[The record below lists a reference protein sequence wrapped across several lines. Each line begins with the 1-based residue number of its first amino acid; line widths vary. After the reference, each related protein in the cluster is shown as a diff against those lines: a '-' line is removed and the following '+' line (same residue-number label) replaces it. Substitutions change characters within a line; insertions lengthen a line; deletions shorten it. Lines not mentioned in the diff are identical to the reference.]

1 MHYRKY
7 ILLLIFLTVSFS
19 QIQFNRI
26 VPSDYYLGSARSMGI
41 GNTLLTTG
49 NTSMLILSNPAKI
62 SQINNSIF
70 FQSNYFS
77 SSERRSMIITDS
89 WGDFLTNAD
98 YVFNDNTLL
107 KNAFGFNR
115 SKKIN
120 NKTTIGMGYSYAPF
134 LSFNYNY
141 EEEVRSD
148 ADLEDGVIGIDD
160 PIIGYHI
167 LKNKGDTYVQSLGFS
182 CSFSTL
188 SNIVSIGIGLNE
200 LKSTK
205 IEDEVFISIIDET
218 EYAQNNLSL
227 VEDYSNTLHLEKK
240 YFSTL
245 SIELL
250 YKNNLEIIM
259 AFEDDV
265 QYNSDSFSWSLFT
278 SYGLP
283 DVFAPDYS
291 NTNLEYSFSGLVY
304 EKPKKYHFGI
314 SYQPKYNSD
323 FLIAFE
329 TTQRIWKHQPLV
341 EYGLNDNLYSY
352 YLKNDIMEYRFGFEF
367 SPIKGFPIRAGLV
380 YSESPFKVLDDKTTL
395 TLGTGKSFKNLF
407 LDFALNYNMLKYS
420 HHDLFPQQWTYVN
433 DDTVKENN
441 LIFLV
446 AMRYEF

>member
-1 MHYRKY
+1 
-7 ILLLIFLTVSFS
+7 
-19 QIQFNRI
+19 
-26 VPSDYYLGSARSMGI
+26 MGI

-62 SQINNSIF
+62 SQVNNSIF
-70 FQSNYFS
+70 FQSNYLF
-77 SSERRSMIITDS
+77 SSERRSMTITDS

-107 KNAFGFNR
+107 KNAFGWTGN
-115 SKKIN
+115 KKIN
-120 NKTTIGMGYSYAPF
+120 NKTTIGVGFNYAPF

-167 LKNKGDTYVQSLGFS
+167 LKNKGDSYVQSLGFS

-188 SNIVSIGIGLNE
+188 SNIISIGFGVNK

-205 IEDEVFISIIDET
+205 IKDEIFISLIDET
-218 EYAQNNLSL
+218 EYAQNNLSI
-227 VEDYSNTLHLEKK
+227 VEDHSNTLQLEEE

-245 SIELL
+245 SVELL
-250 YKNNLEIIM
+250 YKNNLKIVM
-259 AFEDDV
+259 AYEEDV
-265 QYNSDSFSWSLFT
+265 QFSTFNFLSLFA
-278 SYGLP
+278 SELEGLP
-283 DVFAPDYS
+283 YPFLVNS
-291 NTNLEYSFSGLVY
+291 NNNLEYSFYGLVY
-304 EKPKKYHFGI
+304 EKPKKYNFGI
-314 SYQPKYNSD
+314 SYKPKYNSD

-329 TTQRIWKHQPLV
+329 ATKKAWKHQALT
-341 EYGLNDNLYSY
+341 EYGLNDNPYSY
-352 YLKNDIMEYRFGFEF
+352 YLKNDIMEYRFGFEY

-420 HHDLFPQQWTYVN
+420 HLDLFPSNTYGFN
-433 DDTVKENN
+433 IDTVKENN

-446 AMRYEF
+446 TMRYEF

>member
-1 MHYRKY
+1 MHYKKY
-7 ILLLIFLTVSFS
+7 ILLLLFLTVSFS

-62 SQINNSIF
+62 SQINSSIF
-70 FQSNYFS
+70 FQSSYLS
-77 SSERRSMIITDS
+77 SSERRSMIITDM

-107 KNAFGFNR
+107 KNAFGF
-115 SKKIN
+115 SGSIKTN
-120 NKTTIGMGYSYAPF
+120 NQTTIGVGYNYAPF

-182 CSFSTL
+182 CSFSSS
-188 SNIVSIGIGLNE
+188 SNIVSFGIGLNE

-227 VEDYSNTLHLEKK
+227 VENHSSSLQLERE
-240 YFSTL
+240 YFSSL
-245 SIELL
+245 SIEFL
-250 YKNNLEIIM
+250 YKNNLEIVM
-259 AFEDDV
+259 SFEDDV
-265 QYNSDSFSWSLFT
+265 QFNSDYFSFSLLS
-278 SYGLP
+278 SEGLP
-283 DVFAPDYS
+283 YS
-291 NTNLEYSFSGLVY
+291 FGPNYSYTNLEYLYSGLVY
-304 EKPKKYHFGI
+304 EKPQKYNLGI

-323 FLIAFE
+323 FIIAFE
-329 TTQRIWKHQPLV
+329 STKKVWKHQALV
-341 EYGLNDNLYSY
+341 EYGLNSNPYSY
-352 YLKNDIMEYRFGFEF
+352 YFKNDIMEYRFGFEY

-420 HHDLFPQQWTYVN
+420 HLDLFPSNTYGFN
-433 DDTVKENN
+433 IDTVKENN

-446 AMRYEF
+446 TMRYEF

>member
-1 MHYRKY
+1 
-7 ILLLIFLTVSFS
+7 
-19 QIQFNRI
+19 
-26 VPSDYYLGSARSMGI
+26 MGI

-70 FQSNYFS
+70 FQSSYLS
-77 SSERRSMIITDS
+77 SSERRSMIITDM

-107 KNAFGFNR
+107 KNAFGFNG

-120 NKTTIGMGYSYAPF
+120 DKTAIGFGYNYAPF

-141 EEEVRSD
+141 KEEVRSD

-167 LKNKGDTYVQSLGFS
+167 LKNKGDTYVQSLGLS
-182 CSFSTL
+182 YSFATF
-188 SNIVSIGIGLNE
+188 SNIISIGIGFNE

-205 IEDEVFISIIDET
+205 IEDEVFISIIDDT

-227 VEDYSNTLHLEKK
+227 VEDHSNTLQLEKE

-250 YKNNLEIIM
+250 YKNSLEVVM
-259 AFEDDV
+259 GFEDKV
-265 QYNSDSFSWSLFT
+265 IFNSDFAYISPYISE
-278 SYGLP
+278 GLP
-283 DVFAPDYS
+283 YAFGPNYS
-291 NTNLEYSFSGLVY
+291 YTNLEYLFYGLVY
-304 EKPKKYHFGI
+304 EKPKKYNFGI
-314 SYQPKYNSD
+314 SYKPIYNSD

-329 TTQRIWKHQPLV
+329 MTKKVWEHQALI
-341 EYGLNDNLYSY
+341 EYGLNDNPYSY
-352 YLKNDIMEYRFGFEF
+352 FLKNDIMEYRFGFEY

-407 LDFALNYNMLKYS
+407 LDFALNYNMLKYP
-420 HHDLFPQQWTYVN
+420 HLDLFPSNIYGFN
-433 DDTVKENN
+433 IDTVKENN

-446 AMRYEF
+446 TMRYEF